1 MGRANMRFGTFVFSI
16 SHDPKEDQQVI
27 ENTLREVE
35 LAEAIGLDAV
45 WLTEHHFDGAVA
57 YADPVVFG
65 AAVAMR
71 TRRVR
76 IGFAVVEMALHH
88 PVRLAVQTSLLDNLS
103 RGRLTVGTGRGSAY
117 NEFEYIGF
125 GTTMD
130 EGRHLLAEAEDL
142 LVKAWT
148 GEDVQHKGQ
157 HWNLSFPRLRPP
169 PYQKPH
175 PPLVRACIG
184 EESMLEMAK
193 IGRPVLIGV
202 QTLDTL
208 RQRLQRYRD
217 TMLKAGFK
225 EDAVEIALDETW
237 AQRALYVADSDEEA
251 LDVAIGALKRYRHH
265 LDESRR
271 QYNPGGLP
279 PRNPGA
285 PPTPNEMV
293 EHAFLAGTPK
303 RVAEQIAALRDAGL
317 RNLMLNVNVGQ
328 MPQEQVERSM
338 RLFGEKV
345 LPLFRS

>member
-1 MGRANMRFGTFVFSI
+1 MRFGTFVFSI
-16 SHDPKEDQQVI
+16 SHDPSADHQVI

-57 YADPVVFG
+57 YADPLVFG

-88 PVRLAVQTSLLDNLS
+88 PIRLAVQTSLLDNLS
-103 RGRLTVGTGRGSAY
+103 RGRLIVGTGRGSAY
-117 NEFEYIGF
+117 NEFEYLGF

-130 EGRHLLAEAEDL
+130 EGRRRMAEAEDL

-148 GEDVQHKGQ
+148 GENVEHKGQ
-157 HWNLSFPRLRPP
+157 YWNLSFPRLRPP

-184 EESMLEMAK
+184 EASMLEMAR

-202 QTLDTL
+202 QTLETL
-208 RQRLQRYRD
+208 RQRLRRYED
-217 TMLKAGFK
+217 TMFMAGFEK
-225 EDAVEIALDETW
+225 EAVEHALDHTW
-237 AQRALYVADSDEEA
+237 AQRALYVADSDEEG
-251 LDVAIGALKRYRHH
+251 LDVAASALKRYRHH
-265 LDESRR
+265 LDEARR

-279 PRNPGA
+279 PRNPDA
-285 PPTPNEMV
+285 PPSPNEMV
-293 EHAFLAGTPK
+293 EHAFLAGTPR
-303 RVAEQIAALRDAGL
+303 RVAEGVAALREAGV
-317 RNLMLNVNVGQ
+317 RNLLLNVNVGQ
-328 MPQEQVERSM
+328 MLPEQVERSM
-338 RLFGEKV
+338 KLFGEKV
-345 LPLFRS
+345 LPWFRA

>member
-1 MGRANMRFGTFVFSI
+1 MRFGTFVFSI
-16 SHDPKEDQQVI
+16 SHDPSEDHQVI

-57 YADPVVFG
+57 YADPLVFG

-88 PVRLAVQTSLLDNLS
+88 PMRLAVQTSLLDNLS
-103 RGRLTVGTGRGSAY
+103 RGRLIVGTGRGSAY

-130 EGRHLLAEAEDL
+130 EGRQRMAEAEDL

-148 GEDVQHKGQ
+148 EEDVEHKGK
-157 HWNLSFPRLRPP
+157 HWNISFPRLRPP

-184 EESMLEMAK
+184 EASMLEMAS

-202 QTLDTL
+202 QTLDAL
-208 RQRLQRYRD
+208 RQRLRRYTE
-217 TMLKAGFK
+217 TMLKAGFEK
-225 EDAVEIALDETW
+225 EAVENALDQTW
-237 AQRALYVADSDEEA
+237 AQRALYVADSDEQA
-251 LDVAIGALKRYRHH
+251 LDMASMALRRYRHH
-265 LDESRR
+265 LDEARR
-271 QYNPGGLP
+271 RYNPGGLP
-279 PRNPGA
+279 PRKPDA
-285 PPTPNEMV
+285 PPSPNEMV

-303 RVAEQIAALRDAGL
+303 RVAEQVEALREVGV
-317 RNLMLNVNVGQ
+317 RNVLLNVNVGQ
-328 MPQEQVERSM
+328 MPPEQVERSM
-338 RLFGEKV
+338 KLFGEKV
-345 LPLFRS
+345 LPLFRT

>member
-1 MGRANMRFGTFVFSI
+1 MRFGTFVFSI
-16 SHDPKEDQQVI
+16 SHDPSEDHQVI

-57 YADPVVFG
+57 YADPLVFG

-88 PVRLAVQTSLLDNLS
+88 PIRLAVQTSLLDNLS
-103 RGRLTVGTGRGSAY
+103 RGRLIVGTGRGSAY
-117 NEFEYIGF
+117 NEFEYLGF

-130 EGRHLLAEAEDL
+130 EGRQRMAEAEDL

-148 GEDVQHKGQ
+148 GEDIEHKGKYW
-157 HWNLSFPRLRPP
+157 HLSFPRLRPP

-184 EESMLEMAK
+184 EASMLEMAS

-208 RQRLQRYRD
+208 RQRLHRYTE
-217 TMLKAGFK
+217 TMLKAGFEK
-225 EDAVEIALDETW
+225 EAVENALDQTW
-237 AQRALYVADSDEEA
+237 AQRALYVAESDEEA
-251 LDVAIGALKRYRHH
+251 LDVATMALKRYRHH
-265 LDESRR
+265 LDEARR
-271 QYNPGGLP
+271 RYNPGGLP
-279 PRNPGA
+279 PRKPEA
-285 PPTPNEMV
+285 PPSPNEMV

-303 RVAEQIAALRDAGL
+303 RVAEQVAALREAGV
-317 RNLMLNVNVGQ
+317 RNLLLNVNVGQ
-328 MPQEQVERSM
+328 MPPERVARSIK
-338 RLFGEKV
+338 LFGEKV
-345 LPLFRS
+345 LPLFRA

>member
-1 MGRANMRFGTFVFSI
+1 MRFGTFVFSI
-16 SHDPKEDQQVI
+16 SHDPSEDHQVI

-57 YADPVVFG
+57 YADPLVFG

-88 PVRLAVQTSLLDNLS
+88 PIRLAVQTSLLDNLS
-103 RGRLTVGTGRGSAY
+103 RGRLIVGTGRGSAY
-117 NEFEYIGF
+117 NDFEYLGF

-130 EGRHLLAEAEDL
+130 QGRQRMAEAEDL

-148 GEDVQHKGQ
+148 GENVDHQGKYWQ
-157 HWNLSFPRLRPP
+157 LSFPRLRPP

-184 EESMLEMAK
+184 EASMIEMAS

-208 RQRLQRYRD
+208 RQRLHLYTD
-217 TMLKAGFK
+217 TMLQAGFEK
-225 EDAVEIALDETW
+225 EAVENALDQTW
-237 AQRALYVADSDEEA
+237 AQRALYVADSHEEA
-251 LDVAIGALKRYRHH
+251 LDVATKALRRYRHH
-265 LDESRR
+265 LDEARR
-271 QYNPGGLP
+271 RYNPGGLP
-279 PRNPGA
+279 PRKPGT
-285 PPTPNEMV
+285 PPSPNEMV

-303 RVAEQIAALRDAGL
+303 RVAEQVAALREVGV
-317 RNLMLNVNVGQ
+317 RNLLLNVNVGQ
-328 MPQEQVERSM
+328 IPPKQVEHSM
-338 RLFGEKV
+338 KLFGEKV
-345 LPLFRS
+345 LPMFRA

>member
-1 MGRANMRFGTFVFSI
+1 MRFGTFVFSI
-16 SHDPKEDQQVI
+16 SHDPKEDHQVI

-35 LAEAIGLDAV
+35 IAEGIGLDAV

-57 YADPVVFG
+57 YADPLVFG

-71 TRRVR
+71 TRRMR

-103 RGRLTVGTGRGSAY
+103 RGRLIVGTGRGSAY

-130 EGRHLLAEAEDL
+130 EGRRMMAEAEEL

-148 GEDVQHKGQ
+148 GEEVKHRGQ
-157 HWNLSFPRLRPP
+157 YWNLSFPRLRPP

-184 EESMLEMAK
+184 EESMLDMAK

-208 RQRLQRYRD
+208 RHRLQRYKD
-217 TMLKAGFK
+217 TMFKAGFD
-225 EDAVEIALDETW
+225 EDAVEKTLDATW
-237 AQRALYVADSDEEA
+237 AQRALYVADGDDEAQEIA
-251 LDVAIGALKRYRHH
+251 TVALKRYRHH

-271 QYNPGGLP
+271 HYNPGGLP
-279 PRNPGA
+279 PRQLGT
-285 PPTPNEMV
+285 PPSPNEMV

-303 RVAEQIAALRDAGL
+303 RVAEQIAALKDVGV
-317 RNLMLNVNVGQ
+317 RNLLLNVNVGQ
-328 MPQEQVERSM
+328 MPPEQVERSL

-345 LPLFRS
+345 LPLFRP

>member
-1 MGRANMRFGTFVFSI
+1 MRFGTFVFSI
-16 SHDPKEDQQVI
+16 SHDPSEDHQVI

-57 YADPVVFG
+57 YADPLVFG

-88 PVRLAVQTSLLDNLS
+88 PMRLAVQTSLLDNLS
-103 RGRLTVGTGRGSAY
+103 RGRLIVGTGRGSAY
-117 NEFEYIGF
+117 NEFEYLGF

-130 EGRHLLAEAEDL
+130 EGRQLMAEAEDL

-148 GEDVQHKGQ
+148 GENVEHRGKYW
-157 HWNLSFPRLRPP
+157 HLSFPRLRPP

-184 EESMLEMAK
+184 EASMIEMAS

-208 RQRLQRYRD
+208 RQRLHRYTD
-217 TMLKAGFK
+217 TMLQAGFEK
-225 EDAVEIALDETW
+225 EAVENALDQTW
-237 AQRALYVADSDEEA
+237 AQRALYVADSHEEA
-251 LDVAIGALKRYRHH
+251 LDVATKALRRYRHH
-265 LDESRR
+265 LDEARR
-271 QYNPGGLP
+271 RYNPGGLP
-279 PRNPGA
+279 PRKPGT
-285 PPTPNEMV
+285 PPSPNEMV

-303 RVAEQIAALRDAGL
+303 RVAEQVAALREVGV
-317 RNLMLNVNVGQ
+317 RNLLLNVNVGQ
-328 MPQEQVERSM
+328 IPPEQVEHSM
-338 RLFGEKV
+338 QLFGEKV
-345 LPLFRS
+345 LPMFRA

>member
-1 MGRANMRFGTFVFSI
+1 MRFGTFVFSI
-16 SHDPKEDQQVI
+16 SHDPSEDHQVI

-57 YADPVVFG
+57 YADPLVFG

-88 PVRLAVQTSLLDNLS
+88 PIRLAVQTSLLDNLS
-103 RGRLTVGTGRGSAY
+103 RGRLIVGTGRGSAY
-117 NEFEYIGF
+117 NEFEYLGF

-130 EGRHLLAEAEDL
+130 EGRQRMAEAEDL

-148 GEDVQHKGQ
+148 GEDIEHKGKYW
-157 HWNLSFPRLRPP
+157 HLSFPRLRPP

-184 EESMLEMAK
+184 EASMLEMAS

-208 RQRLQRYRD
+208 RQRLHRYTE
-217 TMLKAGFK
+217 TMLKAGF
-225 EDAVEIALDETW
+225 ENEAVENALDQTW

-251 LDVAIGALKRYRHH
+251 LDVATMALKRYRHH
-265 LDESRR
+265 LDEARR
-271 QYNPGGLP
+271 RYNPGGLP
-279 PRNPGA
+279 PRKPEA
-285 PPTPNEMV
+285 PPSPNEMV

-303 RVAEQIAALRDAGL
+303 RVAEQVAALREAGV
-317 RNLMLNVNVGQ
+317 RNLLLNVNVGQ
-328 MPQEQVERSM
+328 MPSERVERSM
-338 RLFGEKV
+338 KLFGEKV
-345 LPLFRS
+345 LPLFRG

>member
-1 MGRANMRFGTFVFSI
+1 MRFGTFVFSI
-16 SHDPKEDQQVI
+16 SHDPSEDHQVI

-57 YADPVVFG
+57 YADPLVFG

-88 PVRLAVQTSLLDNLS
+88 PMRLAVQTSLLDNLS
-103 RGRLTVGTGRGSAY
+103 RGRLIVGTGRGSAY
-117 NEFEYIGF
+117 NEFEYLGF

-130 EGRHLLAEAEDL
+130 EGRQKMAEAEDL

-148 GEDVQHKGQ
+148 GVDVEHKGKY
-157 HWNLSFPRLRPP
+157 WSLSFPRLRPP

-184 EESMLEMAK
+184 EASMIEMAS

-208 RQRLQRYRD
+208 RQRLHRYED
-217 TMLKAGFK
+217 TMVQAGFEK
-225 EDAVEIALDETW
+225 EAVENVLDQTW

-251 LDVAIGALKRYRHH
+251 LDVATKALKRYRHH
-265 LDESRR
+265 LDEARR
-271 QYNPGGLP
+271 RYNPGGLP
-279 PRNPGA
+279 PRRPEA
-285 PPTPNEMV
+285 PPSPNEMV

-303 RVAEQIAALRDAGL
+303 RVAEQVAALREAGV
-317 RNLMLNVNVGQ
+317 RNVLLNVNVGQ
-328 MPQEQVERSM
+328 MPPEQVEHSM
-338 RLFGEKV
+338 KLFGEKV
-345 LPLFRS
+345 LPMFRG

>member
-1 MGRANMRFGTFVFSI
+1 MRFGTFVFSI
-16 SHDPKEDQQVI
+16 SHDPSEDHQVI

-57 YADPVVFG
+57 YADPLVFG

-88 PVRLAVQTSLLDNLS
+88 PIRLAVQTSLLDNLS
-103 RGRLTVGTGRGSAY
+103 RGRLIVGTGRGSAY

-130 EGRHLLAEAEDL
+130 EGRQRMAEAEDL

-148 GEDVQHKGQ
+148 GVDVEHKGK
-157 HWNLSFPRLRPP
+157 HWHLSFPRLRPP

-184 EESMLEMAK
+184 EASMLEMAS

-208 RQRLQRYRD
+208 RQRLHRYTE
-217 TMLKAGFK
+217 TMLKAGFEK
-225 EDAVEIALDETW
+225 EAVENALDQTW
-237 AQRALYVADSDEEA
+237 AQRALYVADSDEQA
-251 LDVAIGALKRYRHH
+251 LDVATKALKRYRHH
-265 LDESRR
+265 LDEARR
-271 QYNPGGLP
+271 RYNPGGLP
-279 PRNPGA
+279 PRKPDA
-285 PPTPNEMV
+285 PPSPNEMV

-303 RVAEQIAALRDAGL
+303 RVAEQVEALREVGV
-317 RNLMLNVNVGQ
+317 RNVLLNANVGQ
-328 MPQEQVERSM
+328 MPPEQVERSM
-338 RLFGEKV
+338 KLFGEKV
-345 LPLFRS
+345 LPLF

>member
-1 MGRANMRFGTFVFSI
+1 MRFGTFVFSI
-16 SHDPKEDQQVI
+16 SHDPSEDHQVI

-57 YADPVVFG
+57 YADPLVFG

-88 PVRLAVQTSLLDNLS
+88 PMRLAVQTSLLDNLS
-103 RGRLTVGTGRGSAY
+103 RGRLIVGTGRGSAY
-117 NEFEYIGF
+117 NEFEYLGF

-130 EGRHLLAEAEDL
+130 EGRQRMAEAEDL

-148 GEDVQHKGQ
+148 GEDIEHKGK
-157 HWNLSFPRLRPP
+157 HWHLSFPRLRPP

-184 EESMLEMAK
+184 EASMLEMAS

-208 RQRLQRYRD
+208 RQRLHRYTD
-217 TMLKAGFK
+217 TMLKAGF
-225 EDAVEIALDETW
+225 EEEAVENALDQTW
-237 AQRALYVADSDEEA
+237 AQRALYVADSDAEA
-251 LDVAIGALKRYRHH
+251 LDVATMALKRYRHH
-265 LDESRR
+265 LDEARR
-271 QYNPGGLP
+271 RYNPGGLP
-279 PRNPGA
+279 PRKPEA
-285 PPTPNEMV
+285 PPSPNEMV

-303 RVAEQIAALRDAGL
+303 RVAEQVAALRQAGV
-317 RNLMLNVNVGQ
+317 RNVLLNVNVGQ
-328 MPQEQVERSM
+328 MPPEQVERSM
-338 RLFGEKV
+338 KLFGEKV
-345 LPLFRS
+345 LPLFRA

>member
-1 MGRANMRFGTFVFSI
+1 MRFGTFVFSI
-16 SHDPKEDQQVI
+16 SHDPKEDHQVI

-103 RGRLTVGTGRGSAY
+103 RGRLIVGTGRGSAY

-125 GTTMD
+125 GTTLD
-130 EGRHLLAEAEDL
+130 EGRHMMEEAEAL

-148 GEDVQHKGQ
+148 GEHVRHRGKYWQVE
-157 HWNLSFPRLRPP
+157 FPRLRPP
-169 PYQKPH
+169 PFQKPH

-184 EESMLEMAK
+184 EESMLNMAK
-193 IGRPVLIGV
+193 IGRPVLIGI

-208 RQRLQRYRD
+208 RLRLQRYQQ
-217 TMLKAGFK
+217 TMLDSGLP
-225 EDAVEIALDETW
+225 ENTVERVLEETW
-237 AQRALYVADSDEEA
+237 AQRALIVADSDDEA
-251 LDVAIGALKRYRHH
+251 QETATTALKRYRHH

-271 QYNPGGLP
+271 LYNPGGLP
-279 PRNPGA
+279 PRKPGA
-285 PPTPNEMV
+285 PPNPNEQV

-303 RVAEQIAALRDAGL
+303 RVAEQVAALQDVGV
-317 RNLMLNVNVGQ
+317 RNLLLNVNVGQ
-328 MPQEQVERSM
+328 MPADLVERSM
-338 RLFGEKV
+338 KLFGEKV
-345 LPLFRS
+345 LPKFRA

>member
-1 MGRANMRFGTFVFSI
+1 MSMLFGTFVFSI
-16 SHDPKEDQQVI
+16 SHDPQEDHQVI

-35 LAEAIGLDAV
+35 LAEAIGMDAV

-57 YADPVVFG
+57 YADPLVFG

-117 NEFEYIGF
+117 NTFEYIGF
-125 GTTMD
+125 GTTMED
-130 EGRHLLAEAEDL
+130 GRAMLAEAEDL
-142 LVKAWT
+142 LIKAWT
-148 GEDVQHKGQ
+148 GEDVHHTGE

-184 EESMLEMAK
+184 EASMLEMAK
-193 IGRPVLIGV
+193 IGRPLLIGV

-208 RQRLQRYRD
+208 RQRLQRYQD
-217 TMLKAGFK
+217 TMYEQGFEENVVEKAL
-225 EDAVEIALDETW
+225 EETW
-237 AQRALYVADSDEEA
+237 AQRALYVADNNDEAIAVATQA
-251 LDVAIGALKRYRHH
+251 LQRYRHH

-271 QYNPGGLP
+271 RYNPGGLP
-279 PRNPGA
+279 ARKPGT
-285 PPTPNEMV
+285 PPSPNEMV
-293 EHAFLAGTPK
+293 EHAFLAGTPQ
-303 RVAEQIAALRDAGL
+303 RVAEQIAALREAGV
-317 RNLMLNVNVGQ
+317 RNLLLNVNVGQ
-328 MPQEQVERSM
+328 MPPEQVERSM
-338 RLFGEKV
+338 LLFGEKV
-345 LPLFRS
+345 LPLFC

>member
-1 MGRANMRFGTFVFSI
+1 MRFGTFVFSI
-16 SHDPKEDQQVI
+16 SHDPSEDHQVI

-57 YADPVVFG
+57 YADPLVFG

-71 TRRVR
+71 TRRVH

-88 PVRLAVQTSLLDNLS
+88 PIRLAVQTSLLDNLS
-103 RGRLTVGTGRGSAY
+103 RGRLIVGTGRGSAY
-117 NEFEYIGF
+117 NEFEYLGF

-130 EGRHLLAEAEDL
+130 EGRQRMAEAEDL

-148 GEDVQHKGQ
+148 GEDIKHKGK
-157 HWNLSFPRLRPP
+157 HWHLSFPRLRPP

-184 EESMLEMAK
+184 EASMLEMAS

-208 RQRLQRYRD
+208 RQRLHHYTD
-217 TMLKAGFK
+217 TMLKAGFEK
-225 EDAVEIALDETW
+225 EAVENALDQTW
-237 AQRALYVADSDEEA
+237 AQRALYVADSDAEA
-251 LDVAIGALKRYRHH
+251 LDVATMALRRYRHH
-265 LDESRR
+265 LDEARR
-271 QYNPGGLP
+271 RYNPGGLP
-279 PRNPGA
+279 PRRPEA
-285 PPTPNEMV
+285 PPSPNEMV

-303 RVAEQIAALRDAGL
+303 RVEEQVAALRAAGV
-317 RNLMLNVNVGQ
+317 RNLLLNVNVGQ
-328 MPQEQVERSM
+328 MPPERVEHSM
-338 RLFGEKV
+338 KLFGEKV
-345 LPLFRS
+345 LPMFRA

>member
-1 MGRANMRFGTFVFSI
+1 MRFGTFVFSI
-16 SHDPKEDQQVI
+16 SNDPKEDYLVI

-65 AAVAMR
+65 AAAAMR

-125 GTTMD
+125 GTTID
-130 EGRHLLAEAEDL
+130 EARHRLAEAEEL

-148 GEDVQHKGQ
+148 GEDVQHKGRY
-157 HWNLSFPRLRPP
+157 WSVSFPCLRPL

-184 EESMLEMAK
+184 EESVLEMAK

-208 RQRLQRYRD
+208 RQRLQRYKD
-217 TMLKAGFK
+217 TMLKAGF
-225 EDAVEIALDETW
+225 EEEAVEKALDETW
-237 AQRALYVADSDEEA
+237 AQRALYVADSNEEA
-251 LDVAIGALKRYRHH
+251 LEVATVALKRYRHH
-265 LDESRR
+265 LDDSRR
-271 QYNPGGLP
+271 KYNPGGLP
-279 PRNPGA
+279 PRKPGT
-285 PPTPNEMV
+285 PPSANEMV
-293 EHAFLAGTPK
+293 EHAFLAGTP
-303 RVAEQIAALRDAGL
+303 RRIAEQIAALKDVGV
-317 RNLMLNVNVGQ
+317 RNLLLNVNVGQ
-328 MPQEQVERSM
+328 MPPEQVEGSM

-345 LPLFRS
+345 LPAFRPH

>member
-1 MGRANMRFGTFVFSI
+1 MRFGTFVFSI
-16 SHDPKEDQQVI
+16 SHDPSEDHQVI

-57 YADPVVFG
+57 YADPLVFG

-88 PVRLAVQTSLLDNLS
+88 PIRLAVQTSLLDNLS
-103 RGRLTVGTGRGSAY
+103 RGRLIVGTGRGSAY
-117 NEFEYIGF
+117 NEFEYLGF

-130 EGRHLLAEAEDL
+130 EGRQRMAEAEDL

-148 GEDVQHKGQ
+148 GEDIEHKGK
-157 HWNLSFPRLRPP
+157 HWHLSFPRLRPP

-184 EESMLEMAK
+184 EASMLEMAS

-208 RQRLQRYRD
+208 RQRLHRYTD
-217 TMLKAGFK
+217 TMLKAGF
-225 EDAVEIALDETW
+225 EEEAVENALDQTW
-237 AQRALYVADSDEEA
+237 AQRALYVADSDAEA
-251 LDVAIGALKRYRHH
+251 LDVATTALKRYRHH
-265 LDESRR
+265 LDEARR
-271 QYNPGGLP
+271 RYNPGGLP
-279 PRNPGA
+279 PRKPEA
-285 PPTPNEMV
+285 PPSPNEMV

-303 RVAEQIAALRDAGL
+303 RVAEQVTALREAGV
-317 RNLMLNVNVGQ
+317 RNLLLNVNVGQ
-328 MPQEQVERSM
+328 MPPERVERSM
-338 RLFGEKV
+338 KLFGEKV
-345 LPLFRS
+345 LPMFRA

>member
-1 MGRANMRFGTFVFSI
+1 MRFGTFVFSI
-16 SHDPKEDQQVI
+16 SHDPSEDHQVI

-57 YADPVVFG
+57 YADPLVFG

-88 PVRLAVQTSLLDNLS
+88 PIRLAVQTSLLDNLS
-103 RGRLTVGTGRGSAY
+103 RGRLIVGTGRGSAY
-117 NEFEYIGF
+117 NEFEYLGF

-130 EGRHLLAEAEDL
+130 EGRQRMAEAEDL

-148 GEDVQHKGQ
+148 GEDIEHKGKYW
-157 HWNLSFPRLRPP
+157 HLSFPRLRPP

-184 EESMLEMAK
+184 EASMLEMAS

-208 RQRLQRYRD
+208 RQRLHCYTE
-217 TMLKAGFK
+217 TMLKAGFEK
-225 EDAVEIALDETW
+225 AAVENALDQTW
-237 AQRALYVADSDEEA
+237 AQRALYVEESDEEA
-251 LDVAIGALKRYRHH
+251 LDVATMALKRYRHH
-265 LDESRR
+265 LDEARR
-271 QYNPGGLP
+271 RYNPGGLP
-279 PRNPGA
+279 PRKPEA
-285 PPTPNEMV
+285 PPSPNEMV

-303 RVAEQIAALRDAGL
+303 RVAEQVAALREAGV
-317 RNLMLNVNVGQ
+317 RNLLLNVNVGQ
-328 MPQEQVERSM
+328 MPPEQVERSM
-338 RLFGEKV
+338 KLFGEKV
-345 LPLFRS
+345 LPLFRA

>member
-1 MGRANMRFGTFVFSI
+1 MRFGTFVFSI
-16 SHDPKEDQQVI
+16 SHDPSEDHQVI

-57 YADPVVFG
+57 YADPLVFG

-88 PVRLAVQTSLLDNLS
+88 PMRLAVQTSLLDNLS
-103 RGRLTVGTGRGSAY
+103 RGRLIVGTGRGSAY

-130 EGRHLLAEAEDL
+130 EGRQRMAEAEDL

-148 GEDVQHKGQ
+148 GEDIEHKGKYW
-157 HWNLSFPRLRPP
+157 HLSFPRLRPP

-184 EESMLEMAK
+184 EASMLEMAS

-208 RQRLQRYRD
+208 RQRLQRYTE
-217 TMLKAGFK
+217 TMLKAEFEK
-225 EDAVEIALDETW
+225 EAVENALDQTW

-251 LDVAIGALKRYRHH
+251 LDVATMALKRYRHH
-265 LDESRR
+265 LDEARR
-271 QYNPGGLP
+271 RYNPGGIS
-279 PRNPGA
+279 PRKPEA
-285 PPTPNEMV
+285 PPSPNEMV

-303 RVAEQIAALRDAGL
+303 RIAEQVAALREAGV
-317 RNLMLNVNVGQ
+317 RNLLLNVNVGQ
-328 MPQEQVERSM
+328 MPPERVERSM
-338 RLFGEKV
+338 KLFGEKV
-345 LPLFRS
+345 LPMFRA

>member
-1 MGRANMRFGTFVFSI
+1 MRFGTFVFSI
-16 SHDPKEDQQVI
+16 SHDPSEDHQVI

-57 YADPVVFG
+57 YADPLVFG

-88 PVRLAVQTSLLDNLS
+88 PIRLAVQTSLLDNLS
-103 RGRLTVGTGRGSAY
+103 RGRLIVGTGRGSAY

-130 EGRHLLAEAEDL
+130 EGRQRMAEAEDL

-148 GEDVQHKGQ
+148 GEDIEHKGKYW
-157 HWNLSFPRLRPP
+157 HLSFPRLRPP

-184 EESMLEMAK
+184 EASMIEMAS

-208 RQRLQRYRD
+208 RQRLHRYTE
-217 TMLKAGFK
+217 TMLKAGFEK
-225 EDAVEIALDETW
+225 EAVENALDQTW

-251 LDVAIGALKRYRHH
+251 LDVATKALKRYRHH
-265 LDESRR
+265 LDAARR
-271 QYNPGGLP
+271 RYNPGGLP
-279 PRNPGA
+279 PRRPEA
-285 PPTPNEMV
+285 PPSPNEMV

-303 RVAEQIAALRDAGL
+303 RVAEQVAALREAGV
-317 RNLMLNVNVGQ
+317 RNVLLNVNVGQ
-328 MPQEQVERSM
+328 MPPEQVEHSM
-338 RLFGEKV
+338 KLFGEKV
-345 LPLFRS
+345 LPMFRG

>member
-1 MGRANMRFGTFVFSI
+1 MSMLFGTFVFSI
-16 SHDPKEDQQVI
+16 SHDPQEDHQVI

-35 LAEAIGLDAV
+35 LAEAIGMDAV

-57 YADPVVFG
+57 YADPLVFG

-117 NEFEYIGF
+117 NTFEYIGF
-125 GTTMD
+125 GTTMED
-130 EGRHLLAEAEDL
+130 GRAMLAEAEDL
-142 LVKAWT
+142 LIKAWT
-148 GEDVQHKGQ
+148 GEDVHHTGE

-184 EESMLEMAK
+184 EASMLEMAK

-208 RQRLQRYRD
+208 RQRLQRYQD
-217 TMLKAGFK
+217 TMYEQGFEENVVEKAL
-225 EDAVEIALDETW
+225 EETW
-237 AQRALYVADSDEEA
+237 AQRALYVADNNDEAIAVATQA
-251 LDVAIGALKRYRHH
+251 LQRYRHH

-279 PRNPGA
+279 ARKPGT
-285 PPTPNEMV
+285 PPSPNEMV
-293 EHAFLAGTPK
+293 EHAFLAGTPQ
-303 RVAEQIAALRDAGL
+303 RVAEQIAALREAGV
-317 RNLMLNVNVGQ
+317 RNLLLNVNVGQ
-328 MPQEQVERSM
+328 MPPEQVERSM
-338 RLFGEKV
+338 LLFGEKV
-345 LPLFRS
+345 LPLFC

>member
-1 MGRANMRFGTFVFSI
+1 MRFGTFVFSI
-16 SHDPKEDQQVI
+16 SHDPSEDHQVI

-35 LAEAIGLDAV
+35 LAEAISLDAV

-57 YADPVVFG
+57 YADPLVFG

-88 PVRLAVQTSLLDNLS
+88 PIRLAVQTSLLDNLS
-103 RGRLTVGTGRGSAY
+103 RGRLIVGTGRGSAY
-117 NEFEYIGF
+117 NEFEYLGF

-130 EGRHLLAEAEDL
+130 EGRQRMAEAEDL

-148 GEDVQHKGQ
+148 GEDIEHKGK
-157 HWNLSFPRLRPP
+157 HWHLSFPRLRPP

-184 EESMLEMAK
+184 EASMLEMAS

-208 RQRLQRYRD
+208 RQRLHRYTE
-217 TMLKAGFK
+217 TMLKAGFEK
-225 EDAVEIALDETW
+225 EAVENALDQTW
-237 AQRALYVADSDEEA
+237 AQRALYVAESDEEA
-251 LDVAIGALKRYRHH
+251 LDVATMALKRYRHH
-265 LDESRR
+265 LDEARR
-271 QYNPGGLP
+271 RYNPGGLP
-279 PRNPGA
+279 PRKPEA
-285 PPTPNEMV
+285 PPSPNEMV

-303 RVAEQIAALRDAGL
+303 RVAEQVAALREAGV
-317 RNLMLNVNVGQ
+317 RNLLLNVNVGQ
-328 MPQEQVERSM
+328 MPPEQVERSM
-338 RLFGEKV
+338 KLFGEKV
-345 LPLFRS
+345 LPLFRA

>member
-1 MGRANMRFGTFVFSI
+1 MRFGTFVFSI
-16 SHDPKEDQQVI
+16 SHDPSEDHQVI

-57 YADPVVFG
+57 YADPLVFG

-88 PVRLAVQTSLLDNLS
+88 PIRLAVQTSLLDNLS
-103 RGRLTVGTGRGSAY
+103 RGRLIVGTGRGSAY
-117 NEFEYIGF
+117 NEFEYLGF

-130 EGRHLLAEAEDL
+130 EGRQRMAEAEDL

-148 GEDVQHKGQ
+148 GEDIEHKGK
-157 HWNLSFPRLRPP
+157 HWHLSFPRLRPP

-184 EESMLEMAK
+184 EASMLEMAS

-208 RQRLQRYRD
+208 RQRLHRYTE
-217 TMLKAGFK
+217 TMLKAGFEK
-225 EDAVEIALDETW
+225 AAVENALDQTW

-251 LDVAIGALKRYRHH
+251 LDVATMALKRYRHH
-265 LDESRR
+265 LDEARR
-271 QYNPGGLP
+271 RYNPGGLP
-279 PRNPGA
+279 PRKPEA
-285 PPTPNEMV
+285 PPSPNEMV

-303 RVAEQIAALRDAGL
+303 RVAAQVEALREAGV
-317 RNLMLNVNVGQ
+317 RNLLLNVNVGQ
-328 MPQEQVERSM
+328 MPPERVERSM
-338 RLFGEKV
+338 KLFGEKV
-345 LPLFRS
+345 LPMFRA

>member
-1 MGRANMRFGTFVFSI
+1 MRFGTFVFSI
-16 SHDPKEDQQVI
+16 SHDPSEDHQVI

-57 YADPVVFG
+57 YADPLVFG

-88 PVRLAVQTSLLDNLS
+88 PIRLAVQTSLLDNLS
-103 RGRLTVGTGRGSAY
+103 RGRLIVGTGRGSAY
-117 NEFEYIGF
+117 NEFEYLGF

-130 EGRHLLAEAEDL
+130 EGRQRMAEAEDL

-148 GEDVQHKGQ
+148 GEDVEHKGK
-157 HWNLSFPRLRPP
+157 HWHLSFPRLRPP

-184 EESMLEMAK
+184 EASMLEMAS
-193 IGRPVLIGV
+193 IGRPVLVGV

-208 RQRLQRYRD
+208 RQRLHHYTE
-217 TMLKAGFK
+217 TMLKAGF
-225 EDAVEIALDETW
+225 EEEAVENALDQTW

-251 LDVAIGALKRYRHH
+251 LDMASMALRRYRHH
-265 LDESRR
+265 LDEARR
-271 QYNPGGLP
+271 RYNPGGLP
-279 PRNPGA
+279 PRRPEA
-285 PPTPNEMV
+285 PPSPNEMV

-303 RVAEQIAALRDAGL
+303 RVAEQVAALREAGV
-317 RNLMLNVNVGQ
+317 RNVLLNVNVGQ
-328 MPQEQVERSM
+328 MPPEQVERSM
-338 RLFGEKV
+338 KLFGEKV
-345 LPLFRS
+345 LPLFRT

>member
-1 MGRANMRFGTFVFSI
+1 MRFGTFVFSI
-16 SHDPKEDQQVI
+16 SHDPSEDHQVI

-57 YADPVVFG
+57 YADPLVFG

-88 PVRLAVQTSLLDNLS
+88 PIRLAVQTSLLDNLS
-103 RGRLTVGTGRGSAY
+103 RGRLIVGTGRGSAY
-117 NEFEYIGF
+117 NEFEYLGF

-130 EGRHLLAEAEDL
+130 EGRQRMAEAEDL

-148 GEDVQHKGQ
+148 GEDIEHKGK
-157 HWNLSFPRLRPP
+157 HWHLSFPRLRPP

-184 EESMLEMAK
+184 EASMLEMAS

-208 RQRLQRYRD
+208 RQRLHCYTE
-217 TMLKAGFK
+217 TMLKAGF
-225 EDAVEIALDETW
+225 ENEAVENTLDQTW
-237 AQRALYVADSDEEA
+237 AQRALYVAESDEEA
-251 LDVAIGALKRYRHH
+251 LDVATMALKRYRHH
-265 LDESRR
+265 LDEARR
-271 QYNPGGLP
+271 RYNPGGLP
-279 PRNPGA
+279 PRKPEA
-285 PPTPNEMV
+285 PPSPNEMV

-303 RVAEQIAALRDAGL
+303 RVAEQVAALREAGV
-317 RNLMLNVNVGQ
+317 RNLLLNVNVGQ
-328 MPQEQVERSM
+328 MPPERVERSM
-338 RLFGEKV
+338 KLFGKKV
-345 LPLFRS
+345 LPMFRA